1 MRTLLILG
9 FSPHPP
15 LVVDST
21 SHSCNSLSSLE
32 LTLVIG
38 FNESF
43 WMSFFFSSI
52 YTISLTHSTYVC
64 GRPCIGF
71 PYWDVAAGIR

>member
-1 MRTLLILG
+1 MTIWLGKTSSSEMVITSNAPLGEGDDHAGFLILG
-9 FSPHPP
+9 FSPPHPP

-38 FNESF
+38 FSVSSF
-43 WMSFFFSSI
+43 
-52 YTISLTHSTYVC
+52 
-64 GRPCIGF
+64 
-71 PYWDVAAGIR
+71 